1 MSRRKITQEADEESD
16 ASETDSESQDTE
28 REQLTQRMP
37 PNLVERV
44 DEFAQENGI
53 SSRNAAINMLVQ
65 QGLQQFG
72 SN

>member
-16 ASETDSESQDTE
+16 ASETDSERQDAE
-28 REQLTQRMP
+28 REQLTQRRP
-37 PNLVERV
+37 PNRVERV